1 MRRQS
6 TPTLID
12 ETTMTQG
19 NDENSPG
26 EDTLTAEIDKTMAEA
41 EAAVKDMGDDDNVIQ
56 IDGDLDADTE
66 GAFDAGPDAAPSEL
80 EELRERVETLRGD
93 LSGTKDKWMRALAD
107 LENYK
112 KRTKKEMEDAALRTA
127 KTLLPAFFP
136 VLDNLDRA
144 LEVAEP
150 TAANASDENAEN
162 VRNLVQGIKM
172 VRQEF
177 LAALVRNGIEPIDS
191 IGTAFDPAKH
201 DALQQFDSPDFPPGV
216 VIREFEKGYM
226 LKGRLLRPA
235 RVIVAGAG
243 STGVPAEDTQ
253 ADTAQE

>member
-1 MRRQS
+1 
-6 TPTLID
+6 
-12 ETTMTQG
+12 MTQG

-26 EDTLTAEIDKTMAEA
+26 EDALTAEIDKTMAEA
-41 EAAVKDMGDDDNVIQ
+41 EAAVKDMGGDDAPIVM
-56 IDGDLDADTE
+56 DGDIATE
-66 GAFDAGPDAAPSEL
+66 L
-80 EELRERVETLRGD
+80 VELRERVETLRGE

-112 KRTKKEMEDAALRTA
+112 KRTKKEMDDAALRTA
-127 KTLLPAFFP
+127 KNLLPAFLP
-136 VLDNLDRA
+136 VLDNLERA

-177 LAALVRNGIEPIDS
+177 LAALVRNGIEPIES
-191 IGTAFDPAKH
+191 IGAAFDPAMH

-216 VIREFEKGYM
+216 VIREFEKGYT

-243 STGVPAEDTQ
+243 STGVPGQDATQ
-253 ADTAQE
+253 ADTAED

>member
-1 MRRQS
+1 
-6 TPTLID
+6 
-12 ETTMTQG
+12 MTQG

-26 EDTLTAEIDKTMAEA
+26 EDALTAEIDKTMAEA
-41 EAAVKDMGDDDNVIQ
+41 EAAVKEMDVDDEAIV
-56 IDGDLDADTE
+56 IDGDIDADAE
-66 GAFDAGPDAAPSEL
+66 PRVDADAAEL
-80 EELRERVETLRGD
+80 TELRERVETLREQLG
-93 LSGTKDKWMRALAD
+93 GTKDKWMRALAD

-112 KRTKKEMEDAALRTA
+112 KRTKKEMDDAALRTA
-127 KTLLPAFFP
+127 KNLLPAFLP
-136 VLDNLDRA
+136 VLDNLERA

-162 VRNLVQGIKM
+162 VRNLVEGIKM

-191 IGTAFDPAKH
+191 IGTVFDPAVH

-216 VIREFEKGYM
+216 VIREYERGYM

-243 STGVPAEDTQ
+243 STGVSAEDDTQ
-253 ADTAQE
+253 AESAED

>member
-1 MRRQS
+1 
-6 TPTLID
+6 
-12 ETTMTQG
+12 MTQG

-26 EDTLTAEIDKTMAEA
+26 EDALTAEIDKTMAEA
-41 EAAVKDMGDDDNVIQ
+41 EAAVKDMETDDEA
-56 IDGDLDADTE
+56 IDVDVDS
-66 GAFDAGPDAAPSEL
+66 GADAAEL
-80 EELRERVETLRGD
+80 AELREQVETLRGQ

-112 KRTKKEMEDAALRTA
+112 KRTKKEMDDAALRTA
-127 KTLLPAFFP
+127 KNLLPAFLP
-136 VLDNLDRA
+136 VLDNLERA
-144 LEVAEP
+144 LEVAVP
-150 TAANASDENAEN
+150 TAANASDGNADN
-162 VRNLVQGIKM
+162 VRNLVQGIQM
-172 VRQEF
+172 VGQEF

-191 IGTAFDPAKH
+191 IGKVFDPAMH

-243 STGVPAEDTQ
+243 STGTAPEAPEDDATQTAAAED
-253 ADTAQE
+253 

>member
-6 TPTLID
+6 TPIPID

-26 EDTLTAEIDKTMAEA
+26 EDALTAEIDKTMAEA
-41 EAAVKDMGDDDNVIQ
+41 EAAVKDMGGDDDVIE
-56 IDGDLDADTE
+56 LDPDTDSDS
-66 GAFDAGPDAAPSEL
+66 AEL
-80 EELRERVETLRGD
+80 IELRERVETLRGEV
-93 LSGTKDKWMRALAD
+93 SGTKDKWMRALAD

-112 KRTKKEMEDAALRTA
+112 KRTKKEMDDAALRTA
-127 KTLLPAFFP
+127 KSLLPAFLP
-136 VLDNLDRA
+136 VLDNLERA

-177 LAALVRNGIEPIDS
+177 LGALGRNGIEPIDS
-191 IGTAFDPAKH
+191 IGTAFDPAVH
-201 DALQQFDSPDFPPGV
+201 DALQQLDSPDFPPGV

-243 STGVPAEDTQ
+243 STGVPAEDETP
-253 ADTAQE
+253 ADSTED

>member
-1 MRRQS
+1 
-6 TPTLID
+6 
-12 ETTMTQG
+12 MTQG
-19 NDENSPG
+19 NDETSSG
-26 EDTLTAEIDKTMAEA
+26 EDALTAEIDKTMAEA
-41 EAAVKDMGDDDNVIQ
+41 EAAVKDMQDDDDVI
-56 IDGDLDADTE
+56 DLDAD
-66 GAFDAGPDAAPSEL
+66 ANAAEL
-80 EELRERVETLRGD
+80 VELRERVETLRGE
-93 LSGTKDKWMRALAD
+93 LTGTKDKWIRALAD

-112 KRTKKEMEDAALRTA
+112 KRTKKEMDDAALRTA
-127 KTLLPAFFP
+127 KTLLPAFLP
-136 VLDNLDRA
+136 VLDNLERA

-191 IGTAFDPAKH
+191 VGKTFDPAMH

-216 VIREFEKGYM
+216 VIREYEKGYV

-243 STGVPAEDTQ
+243 STGVAVEDETQ
-253 ADTAQE
+253 ADAAED